1 MIDKKKVTELVNKW
15 LEGNDYF
22 LVDVSVDANDKVVVE
37 IDHNDGVWI
46 EDCVSLSK
54 FIEANM
60 NRDDEDYELEVGSAG
75 IGQPFKVVRQYENH
89 IGKEVE
95 VLTADGKKFRG
106 VLKSVNAPEFV
117 VTVMEKKKE
126 EGKKKASMVEV
137 DKTFDMDSVKH
148 TKYMFNV

>member
-37 IDHNDGVWI
+37 IDHSDGVWI

-95 VLTADGKKFRG
+95 VLTTDGKKFRG

-117 VTVMEKKKE
+117 VTVMEKRKE

-137 DKTFDMDSVKH
+137 DMTFDMDGVKY

>member
-37 IDHNDGVWI
+37 IDHSDGVWI

-137 DKTFDMDSVKH
+137 DKTFDMDGVKY

>member
-117 VTVMEKKKE
+117 VTVMEKRKE

-137 DKTFDMDSVKH
+137 DMTFDMDGVKY

>member
-60 NRDDEDYELEVGSAG
+60 NRDDENYELEVGSAG

-106 VLKSVNAPEFV
+106 VLKSVNAPEFI
-117 VTVMEKKKE
+117 VTVMEKRKE

-137 DKTFDMDSVKH
+137 DKTFDMNSVKH